1 MSHTTQRR
9 GARAVGAAA
18 LLVLAVGGPAS
29 ARQDAGDG
37 PQGSQAAT
45 QITDEQYRCHYL
57 GECTGTGRSPAPTP
71 SHRVDD
77 NAIEYLQLGAG
88 VLAGISL
95 AGAGMAAA
103 AGWRRHARSALPA

>member
-1 MSHTTQRR
+1 MSRRTQRR

-18 LLVLAVGGPAS
+18 ILVLAVAGPAS
-29 ARQDAGDG
+29 ARQDAGDV
-37 PQGSQAAT
+37 PQGSKATT

-57 GECTGTGRSPAPTP
+57 GECTGVTP
-71 SHRVDD
+71 SSTPSPRVDD

-88 VLAGISL
+88 VLAGIGL

-103 AGWRRHARSALPA
+103 ASRRRHAHPVLPA